1 MPTSIS
7 TNEVARILRTNMG
20 PEAADALAYLLMQGA
35 SKCIPIPLG
44 SITQEDGTALLKQA
58 TTVAGYAQISNKETV
73 INIPVNCTAGE
84 SLGFTV
90 SMPEDLKAGGIV
102 TVKVLASK
110 VEGGT
115 ADELTLDC
123 EAYFCAA
130 GDLGN
135 ADAISS
141 SAQTIVTAGTVLHYN
156 VTPASVLAP
165 PCTMSVVL
173 ALGGTNDADAVYIHG
188 VWVEY
193 ETV

>member
-7 TNEVARILRTNMG
+7 TSEVARILRTNMG
-20 PEAADALAYLLMQGA
+20 VEAADAIAVWMNQQA
-35 SKCIPIPLG
+35 TRSIPIPLG
-44 SITQEDGTALLKQA
+44 SITQEDGTALSKQA
-58 TTVAGYAQISNKETV
+58 TTVAGYSQISNKETV
-73 INIPVNCTAGE
+73 INIPVNCSAGE

-115 ADELTLDC
+115 PDALTLDC

-135 ADAISS
+135 ADAVSS
-141 SAQTIVTAGTVLHYN
+141 SAQTIVAAGSVLRYN
-156 VTPASVLAP
+156 ITPASVPAP

-188 VWVEY
+188 AWIEY
-193 ETV
+193 ETI